1 LSTLSSP
8 SFLLSFLSVHCNFSM
23 NPHYWDLAASS
34 ANIRGHRTSKKPP
47 ASHRRAIRSCPA
59 DFLLTEFPD
68 ARSHTSSQTLNCLTN
83 IPGSASQNHRK
94 LSQKTTS
101 HSDLEHRSPAA
112 WIVAAFGSCNC
123 RIYTVGNRVW
133 QLQLQRSL
141 LIGLKS
147 RSGMACAKD

>member
-8 SFLLSFLSVHCNFSM
+8 SFLLSFLSVHGNFSM
-23 NPHYWDLAASS
+23 HSYYWDLAASS
-34 ANIRGHRTSKKPP
+34 DNIRDHRTSKKPP
-47 ASHRRAIRSCPA
+47 ASHRRAIRSCPV

-68 ARSHTSSQTLNCLTN
+68 ARSHTCRLNCLTN
-83 IPGSASQNHRK
+83 IPSSASQNHRK

-101 HSDLEHRSPAA
+101 HSDLEHRSSAA

-123 RIYTVGNRVW
+123 RIFAVGNRVW